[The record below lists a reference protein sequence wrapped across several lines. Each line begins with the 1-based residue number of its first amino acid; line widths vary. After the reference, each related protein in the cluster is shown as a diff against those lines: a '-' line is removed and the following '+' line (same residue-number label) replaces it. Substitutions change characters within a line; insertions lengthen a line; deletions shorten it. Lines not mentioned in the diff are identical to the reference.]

1 MLNDDARPKLNPVRL
16 SPAPSPASD
25 DGIRK
30 TAILLDSLDQSTAEI
45 LFAQLPLELA
55 TQVRAALLTLGEV
68 GPPERE
74 QILAEFLEAS
84 WDAGPEPEA
93 SEPAP
98 APVVLKIS
106 AAEFAANSAPIAVP
120 ALADVY
126 RQAVRVVFDEP
137 PQVADRLPYE
147 TAGQHALSAGPS
159 AEPATPPVDEVTAH
173 LARGLEHEHAQ
184 TICQVLAQLPSPRAA
199 DLLQRL
205 SPVRQAEVLRRLE
218 HLEAA
223 APEVLQDLSE
233 ALQPWGPQSR
243 GDAAERSVGSPPAAP
258 GFLQPAGASGAATPS
273 SRRRQHA
280 DRSTA
285 CAAEPGEATQLTEF
299 DDLVRLD
306 DAALA
311 RVFAAAEP
319 ATVLLALSGANRDL
333 INRIVRHLPSS
344 AGRTLRRQLESLG
357 PTRLRDIE
365 LAQQQLAELAGQM
378 CREGLIHLPRRRRF
392 TMAA

>member
-1 MLNDDARPKLNPVRL
+1 MLNDDARPKLNPARP
-16 SPAPSPASD
+16 SPAPIPTPD

-30 TAILLDSLDQSTAEI
+30 SAILIASLDPPTAET
-45 LFAQLPLELA
+45 LFAELPLELA
-55 TQVRAALLTLGEV
+55 AQVRAALRALGEV
-68 GPPERE
+68 DPSERE
-74 QILAEFLEAS
+74 QIFAEFLDAS
-84 WDAGPEPEA
+84 RDAGPEPEA

-98 APVVLKIS
+98 VVLKIS
-106 AAEFAANSAPIAVP
+106 AVEFATNSAPVAVP
-120 ALADVY
+120 ALSDVH

-137 PQVADRLPYE
+137 LPAADEFLHEPS
-147 TAGQHALSAGPS
+147 GQRVPAPGSSP
-159 AEPATPPVDEVTAH
+159 EPAAPPIDQATAH

-184 TICQVLAQLPSPRAA
+184 TICQVLAQLPAPRAA
-199 DLLQRL
+199 DLLQCL
-205 SPVRQAEVLRRLE
+205 SPGRQAEVLRRLDS
-218 HLEAA
+218 LEAA
-223 APEVLQDLSE
+223 APEVLQSLSE
-233 ALQPWGPQSR
+233 ALQPWGPR
-243 GDAAERSVGSPPAAP
+243 PPGDAAQRSVGSPPAAP
-258 GFLQPAGASGAATPS
+258 GFPPPAGTNAAAASPPT
-273 SRRRQHA
+273 RRHA
-280 DRSTA
+280 DRSLA
-285 CAAEPGEATQLTEF
+285 CAAEPGEATQVTEF

-306 DAALA
+306 HAALA

-333 INRIVRHLPSS
+333 INRIVRHLPAS